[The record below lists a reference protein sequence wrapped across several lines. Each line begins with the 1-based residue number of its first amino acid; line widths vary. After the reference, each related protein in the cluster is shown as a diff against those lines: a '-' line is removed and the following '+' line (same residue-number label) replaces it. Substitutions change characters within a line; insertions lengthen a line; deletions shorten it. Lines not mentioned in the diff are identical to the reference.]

1 MNVAGNGNGN
11 GSMTKAD
18 LADVCDQVQQILEDA
33 YTPESSREDL
43 AAAIGDA
50 LDLLENGP
58 TDDGGGDDDQDDDG
72 DDDGN

>member
-1 MNVAGNGNGN
+1 V
-11 GSMTKAD
+11 TKAD
-18 LADVCDQVQQILEDA
+18 LQDVSDQVQDILTDA

-58 TDDGGGDDDQDDDG
+58 SDDTDTDGGDDDDTDDAG
-72 DDDGN
+72 